1 MIKIFSKTNIFFSLH
16 LVSGGLAFST
26 FFLRLILV
34 NWYVLEK
41 TDSSFLVGVFGSIPV
56 LVQPLISPLGGKFAD
71 QYSRKHILFITRII
85 EATSFLILAVFI
97 NLNISPLWS
106 IGVISLFVGL
116 AGGVN
121 APSWKNMLVDILG
134 LENVAK
140 GNAVTELINGLINSI
155 LPPLAAILLT
165 IFTVSELYWSL
176 PLVSYFSGLLIFIM
190 VIKLPN
196 QKILE
201 NTDDS
206 SLSESIK
213 YVFKN
218 NSIRPILILGSSL
231 VIWGITQ
238 PLIPVYCRDYLN
250 LDGTGYSLMTTTFFV
265 GNMVGSIIL
274 IIIGKKL
281 ATGKLLSFYIFMYAT
296 LSYLFFSTTSIIF
309 AALCL
314 FASGGFITIWVANV
328 FNLLQTLPEEKYM
341 GRVVSFFFTM
351 FLLIGI
357 GFIVGGI
364 LGQILGINLTI
375 LISCLVIICL
385 HLTILLFSKHYRE
398 LKLQ

>member
-1 MIKIFSKTNIFFSLH
+1 MH

-41 TDSSFLVGVFGSIPV
+41 TDSSFIVGLFGSIPV

-85 EATSFLILAVFI
+85 ETLISNIGGFYKFKYISFMVNWWNFI
-97 NLNISPLWS
+97 ICWISRRS
-106 IGVISLFVGL
+106 KCTVMEKYVSRYIGIR
-116 AGGVN
+116 
-121 APSWKNMLVDILG
+121 KCC
-134 LENVAK
+134 K

-250 LDGTGYSLMTTTFFV
+250 LDGTGYSLMTTTFFCWEY
-265 GNMVGSIIL
+265 GWIDN
-274 IIIGKKL
+274 
-281 ATGKLLSFYIFMYAT
+281 
-296 LSYLFFSTTSIIF
+296 
-309 AALCL
+309 
-314 FASGGFITIWVANV
+314 
-328 FNLLQTLPEEKYM
+328 
-341 GRVVSFFFTM
+341 
-351 FLLIGI
+351 
-357 GFIVGGI
+357 
-364 LGQILGINLTI
+364 IN
-375 LISCLVIICL
+375 SNW
-385 HLTILLFSKHYRE
+385 
-398 LKLQ
+398 